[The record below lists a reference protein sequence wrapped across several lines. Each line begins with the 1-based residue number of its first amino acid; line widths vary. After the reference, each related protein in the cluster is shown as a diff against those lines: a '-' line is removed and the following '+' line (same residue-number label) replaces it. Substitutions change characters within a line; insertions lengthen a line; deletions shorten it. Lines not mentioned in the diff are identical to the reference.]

1 MCPSICYAVSLGTRV
16 DEGWQAAVRSAT
28 VPGPIGIS
36 QKEEYARL
44 SPHMAATMR
53 IFFDIENSLG
63 NYIADVDGNVFLDA
77 FSQIS
82 SATLGYNHPAVLAAC
97 ESNEMKNFMANRPAM
112 GYFPHS

>member
-1 MCPSICYAVSLGTRV
+1 MRT
-16 DEGWQAAVRSAT
+16 AA
-28 VPGPIGIS
+28 VPGPVGVE
-36 QKEEYARL
+36 QKEAYAQI

-53 IFFDIENSLG
+53 IFFDIEASLG

-97 ESNEMKNFMANRPAM
+97 ESSDMKNFMANRPAM